1 MRADN
6 SHHLARAAAARHD
19 LAVARVHDVLR
30 ELDGSGQAVTV
41 SGVARAAVVSRSWLY
56 SQPELREAIT
66 RLRTKADGM
75 HRSALPATQR
85 ATSASLQ
92 RRLDSTRDE
101 IEHLRAEN
109 AALRQRVARSLGEAR
124 ANR

>member
-19 LAVARVHDVLR
+19 LAVTRTHDVLQ
-30 ELDGSGQAVTV
+30 ELDRTGQVVTV
-41 SGVARAAVVSRSWLY
+41 SAVARAALVSRSWLY
-56 SQPELREAIT
+56 SQPELRDAIT
-66 RLRTKADGM
+66 RLRTNGDGL

-85 ATSASLQ
+85 ATSESLQ

-109 AALRQRVARSLGEAR
+109 AVLRQRVARSLGEAR